1 MTNKVSVRPRPS
13 EVSRAPGR
21 RSSAQALRTRTR
33 ILRSAER
40 LFARKGY
47 RGVSLRDLAR
57 QCGVRMFT
65 IQHHFGSKLEL
76 YREIRRVR
84 DQEVEALVRRVLVAE
99 TSVGALVGRV
109 VDELFDYFL
118 KHRDSI
124 ALRARAVLG
133 EGLPRR
139 GGIAD
144 ESWVSFMSTT
154 MRTRGI
160 GAPGIDIRL
169 LLITVEGILSN
180 HALAVGHYQRLFGAD
195 VTSPELAARTK
206 AHLKRV
212 ILAILGNA
220 GDGGVAEDIRRT
232 TH

>member
-1 MTNKVSVRPRPS
+1 MTNKVSTRPRPA
-13 EVSRAPGR
+13 EAPRAPGR
-21 RSSAQALRTRTR
+21 RSGAQALRTRSR

-40 LFARKGY
+40 SFARKGY
-47 RGVSLRDLAR
+47 RGVSLRHLAR

-76 YREIRRVR
+76 YREIRQVR
-84 DQEVEALVRRVLVAE
+84 DREIEALVRKVLATE
-99 TSVGALVGRV
+99 TSVNALVGRV
-109 VDELFDYFL
+109 VDELFDYFVT
-118 KHRDSI
+118 HRDSI

-139 GGIAD
+139 GSLAD

-154 MRTRGI
+154 MRTRRI

-195 VTSPELAARTK
+195 VTSPEVAVRTK

-212 ILAILGNA
+212 ILAILNA
-220 GDGGVAEDIRRT
+220 GGEGR
-232 TH
+232 

>member
-1 MTNKVSVRPRPS
+1 MTNKVATRRSS
-13 EVSRAPGR
+13 EPVRAPGR
-21 RSSAQALRTRTR
+21 RSSAQALRTRAR

-40 LFARKGY
+40 LFSRKGY

-76 YREIRRVR
+76 YREILVVR
-84 DQEVEALVRRVLVAE
+84 DREVEALVRGVLAKE
-99 TSVGALVGRV
+99 TSVAAIVGRV

-118 KHRDSI
+118 KNRDSI
-124 ALRARAVLG
+124 ALRARAMLG

-144 ESWVSFMSTT
+144 ESWVSFMSST
-154 MRTRGI
+154 MRTRRI
-160 GAPGIDIRL
+160 GAPGIDLRL

-180 HALAVGHYQRLFGAD
+180 HALAVGHYQRMFGAD
-195 VTSPELAARTK
+195 VTSPEVAARTK

-212 ILAILGNA
+212 ILVILGDA
-220 GDGGVAEDIRRT
+220 GE
-232 TH
+232 

>member
-1 MTNKVSVRPRPS
+1 MTNKVATRRSS
-13 EVSRAPGR
+13 EPVRAPGR
-21 RSSAQALRTRTR
+21 RSSAQALRTRAR

-40 LFARKGY
+40 LFSRKGY

-76 YREIRRVR
+76 YREIRVVR
-84 DQEVEALVRRVLVAE
+84 DREVEALVRGVLAKE
-99 TSVGALVGRV
+99 TSVTAIVGRV

-118 KHRDSI
+118 KNRDSI
-124 ALRARAVLG
+124 ALRARAMLG

-144 ESWVSFMSTT
+144 ESWVSFMSST
-154 MRTRGI
+154 MRTRRI
-160 GAPGIDIRL
+160 GAPGIDLRL

-180 HALAVGHYQRLFGAD
+180 HALAVGHYQRMFGAD
-195 VTSPELAARTK
+195 VTSPEVAARTK

-212 ILAILGNA
+212 ILVILGDA
-220 GDGGVAEDIRRT
+220 GE
-232 TH
+232 

>member
-1 MTNKVSVRPRPS
+1 MTNKVSTRARPAEAPRS
-13 EVSRAPGR
+13 PGR

-33 ILRSAER
+33 IIRSAER

-57 QCGVRMFT
+57 QCDVRMFT

-76 YREIRRVR
+76 YREIRQVR
-84 DQEVEALVRRVLVAE
+84 DREVEALVRGVVAGE
-99 TSVGALVGRV
+99 TSVTAIVGRV

-118 KHRDSI
+118 KNRDSI

-144 ESWVSFMSTT
+144 ESWVSFMST
-154 MRTRGI
+154 MRRTRRI

-195 VTSPELAARTK
+195 VTSPEVAASTK

-220 GDGGVAEDIRRT
+220 GE
-232 TH
+232 